1 MNKRILCAAA
11 AAALAQASHS
21 ADVGIYGAVDMFAAV
36 NNDSGDVT
44 SVLQSGGAS
53 ASYVGIKG
61 SEDLAPGVKAVFK
74 LESGILADDG
84 TYSQSFAGN
93 TNRLFHRESWLGIQS
108 DRFGQLSFGRQY
120 TPQFLTWAMTDV
132 TGLSL
137 GMGASPFFFACRDG
151 VLGGDDPT
159 QDDLTR
165 RSNSIFWASPDLGGA
180 TFMAYAALGEHGT
193 SSTQGNVY
201 SLAANYRSGGFFV
214 MASVLRQDF
223 APANLTY
230 AQGGRDYEGHA
241 TYFSLGTSYD
251 AGFAKFALQLQ
262 YKDGAGYT
270 APTARRKAPT
280 SSSRRSAPRRRL
292 QAAGSTPPPP
302 GCTTPTTAAW
312 TARASAC
319 ATTTRSRS
327 APSFTAASPPSLTR
341 AAPSGRSR
349 PAPTARCTSRC
360 PNPATMRRCSS
371 SACTAPSDRGGIALA
386 RLFSFSGRP
395 GFGAKHRGGLFL
407 VICPESG
414 SCPQRA
420 GAQKRSG

>member
-108 DRFGQLSFGRQY
+108 ERFGQLSFGRQY

-241 TYFSLGTSYD
+241 NYFSLGMSYD
-251 AGFAKFALQLQ
+251 AGFTKLALQLQ

-270 APTARRKAPT
+270 APDGTTEGPDIFVAQIGA
-280 SSSRRSAPRRRL
+280 
-292 QAAGSTPPPP
+292 STPMA
-302 GCTTPTTAAW
+302 GGRLHTTAAW
-312 TARASAC
+312 LHDADNDSMDGAGLGVRYDYPLSKRTFVYGGVSAVFNESRAQ
-319 ATTTRSRS
+319 RSIEAGPDS
-327 APSFTAASPPSLTR
+327 SLHIAAAEPGDD
-341 AAPSGRSR
+341 AQ
-349 PAPTARCTSRC
+349 
-360 PNPATMRRCSS
+360 M
-371 SACTAPSDRGGIALA
+371 
-386 RLFSFSGRP
+386 LF
-395 GFGAKHRGGLFL
+395 FGMHHAF
-407 VICPESG
+407 
-414 SCPQRA
+414 
-420 GAQKRSG
+420 